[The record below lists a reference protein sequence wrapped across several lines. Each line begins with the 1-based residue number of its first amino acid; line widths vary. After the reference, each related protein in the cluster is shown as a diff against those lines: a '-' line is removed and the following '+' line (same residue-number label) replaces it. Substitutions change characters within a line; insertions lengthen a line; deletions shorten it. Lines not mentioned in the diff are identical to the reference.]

1 MTPADETELVRL
13 RAEVQHLRL
22 AEANLRAEVLR
33 IGHELSMLRG
43 RCRDGEY
50 QPSVLTPSRSHG

>member
-1 MTPADETELVRL
+1 MTPADEAELVRL

-43 RCRDGEY
+43 RSRDGEY
-50 QPSVLTPSRSHG
+50 QPQPMKTE